1 MIYKKQILIMLA
13 LFCSLT
19 YATAAQEPRVKPRKI
34 SIKSKIKKSKKISAI
49 EGQQQSPIDLGKA
62 FPVNLTDIKF
72 NYNPVELSITNLGHA
87 VQVTPKA
94 GQPSNSI
101 VVDGKQ
107 YNLIQFHF
115 HTPSEHSFK
124 GRRFDMEVH
133 FVHKNAAGNLAVIGV
148 LVQKGER
155 HKIYQKIL
163 KMLPETEKESADLG
177 EPIDLLALFPSDKRF
192 YRYDGSLTTEPYTE
206 GIKWFVI
213 KQPIQMSQ
221 DLIEKHKHILHG
233 PNSREE
239 QARNNRTVLFDC
251 CSDDTIEQGLQ
262 EQNRAIAQ

>member
-1 MIYKKQILIMLA
+1 MINKKQLLIILA
-13 LFCSLT
+13 LACSLS
-19 YATAAQEPRVKPRKI
+19 YVTAAQEPRVKSHKVLT
-34 SIKSKIKKSKKISAI
+34 KSKIKKAKKKTAI
-49 EGQQQSPIDLGKA
+49 QGQQQSPIDLGKA

-72 NYNPVELSITNLGHA
+72 NYNPVQISITNLGHA
-87 VQVTPKA
+87 LQVAPQP
-94 GQPSNSI
+94 GQPANSI

-155 HKIYQKIL
+155 HKIYHKIF
-163 KMLPETEKESADLG
+163 KTLPIAEHESAELPD
-177 EPIDLLALFPSDKRF
+177 PIDLLSLFPSDKRF

-213 KQPIQMSQ
+213 KEPIQMSQ
-221 DLIEKHKHILHG
+221 DMIEKHKHILHG

-239 QARNNRTVLFDC
+239 QPRNNRTVLFDC
-251 CSDDTIEQGLQ
+251 CSDDTIEQGLK
-262 EQNRAIAQ
+262 ESTAAAQ